1 LRPVTQKSASSDAD
15 QKKKQQQQQQQQQQG
30 GGGRRGRGGGR
41 GASMLDEEKPGSTRI
56 VTILPDGSRVKK
68 DDVVAKLDSSAY
80 EDEERAQQIRH
91 LQAQSYV
98 EQARAIEQVN
108 EITLREYRDGIYPQ
122 DVQLIRQY
130 IETCQI
136 EKDRAE
142 RNLAWSRDMLKKG
155 FRTPFQ
161 VKGDELALQQTAIAL
176 SEAQGM
182 LERLTKYTGP
192 KIIKSLQANV
202 EAIKADKLMQ
212 EATFYLEDSRL
223 KRIRKNIEHCTVK
236 APNEG
241 IVVYANDT
249 NPWGMV
255 MAQIDQGVT
264 LRQDQPIFNLPDP
277 QHMRVRARINESK
290 VSLVHEGQPVLIAI
304 DAFPERPLKGTVA
317 QVTPI
322 SVPIRGSDVRIYYA
336 NVNITK
342 GFDELRP
349 GLSAE
354 IMIEIETRHNVTR
367 VPIEAIR
374 WVGERSYVAVY
385 DRARDQGGQQQSWR
399 WQEIEIGLS
408 DPDHA
413 EVLKG
418 LQPGDRVIAR
428 PANLPAP
435 APENVKDAA
444 LAVVGSP

>member
-1 LRPVTQKSASSDAD
+1 MLPYVPLRPATAKPATDTANKQKQAQQA
-15 QKKKQQQQQQQQQQG
+15 QQQS
-30 GGGRRGRGGGR
+30 GRGSRGRGR

-56 VTILPDGSRVKK
+56 VWILPDGSRVKAG
-68 DDVVAKLDSSAY
+68 DLVAVLDSSAL
-80 EDEERAQQIRH
+80 EDEEKAQQIRF
-91 LQAQSYV
+91 LQAKSYV

-122 DVQLIRQY
+122 DVQLVRHY
-130 IETCQI
+130 IHTCQV
-136 EKDRAE
+136 EKERAE
-142 RNLAWSRDMLKKG
+142 RTLEWSRDLLKKG
-155 FRTPFQ
+155 FRTPYQ
-161 VKGDELALQQTAIAL
+161 VKGDELALQQATIAL

-182 LERLTKYTGP
+182 LQRLTKYTGP
-192 KIIKSLQANV
+192 KIIKALQANV

-212 EATFYLEDSRL
+212 EKTFSLEDQRL
-223 KRIRKNIEHCTVK
+223 KRIQKNINNCKVK

-290 VSLVHEGQPVLIAI
+290 VAMVRTGQPAIIVI
-304 DAFPERPLKGTVA
+304 DAFPDKPLKGTVA
-317 QVTPI
+317 EITGI
-322 SVPIRGSDVRIYYA
+322 SVPIRGSDVRVYYA
-336 NVNITK
+336 NVDITQ

-354 IMIEIETRHNVTR
+354 IMIEVETRHDVTR
-367 VPIEAIR
+367 VPVEAIR
-374 WVGERSYVAVY
+374 WVGERSYVAVS
-385 DRARDQGGQQQSWR
+385 DRARDQDGLQPWH

-418 LQPGDRVIAR
+418 LKPGDRVVAR
-428 PANLPAP
+428 PGNLPAP
-435 APENVKDAA
+435 APESLKDAA